1 MPSMSESKTPADSVF
16 EIDRI
21 RRLVELM
28 KEHDL
33 SEVDLRESRQR
44 IRICRGPK
52 DAPRGGY
59 GPPPPPP
66 LPPPPGGPSIPSP
79 APKPAAPEP
88 ASVTLIKSP
97 MVGTFYSRPNPK
109 AEPFIKV
116 GDRVDT
122 TTTVCIIE
130 AMKVFNEIPA
140 EVRGKIVAVFCED
153 GEAVEFDKP
162 LFKVDTSG

>member
-1 MPSMSESKTPADSVF
+1 MAESEKRRTRRPADKRPPPKPPPPKPQPPRRPPMSESKPSSDSVF

-52 DAPRGGY
+52 EAPRPAH

-66 LPPPPGGPSIPSP
+66 P
-79 APKPAAPEP
+79 APGPGHQPPATSTSSAADPNI
-88 ASVTLIKSP
+88 AVIKSP
-97 MVGTFYSRPNPK
+97 MVGTFYARPNPK
-109 AEPFIKV
+109 AELYVKV
-116 GDRVDT
+116 GDRV
-122 TTTVCIIE
+122 
-130 AMKVFNEIPA
+130 
-140 EVRGKIVAVFCED
+140 
-153 GEAVEFDKP
+153 
-162 LFKVDTSG
+162 